1 LLISLFISL
10 QIFAQQNLVANPSF
24 EEVSGQLKCYL
35 YDVGKFP
42 ITNWR
47 SASEGSI
54 DAFSMQLSSTCIMY
68 PLNDTFGGI
77 KPRTGKNYLGFSN
90 IFNDGKD
97 YREYLRGKLITPLE
111 VGALYK
117 IEFYVCLSNFS
128 SAAMNNI
135 GVAFINDKTKTF
147 ANVGPIPI
155 KPDVNY
161 SGKPI
166 TKRDKWTLLTFD
178 FVATTPNLDA
188 FIIGNF
194 FSSEA
199 TDFKILSEQLPIEAY
214 VLIDDISVNKIDVSF
229 DLPSRICSGEKV
241 DFPLKTTNDIVGF
254 WTPEFNPYQSQ
265 TYTFTSQFENSKLE
279 IKQDIIVLNDISFEL
294 ITYCEN
300 FEFFV
305 EAKFNPNESREVKSF
320 NWKLNNIKL
329 NSNQSKINL
338 SEYKKLLRD
347 KNEIELE
354 ITNENGCKQIQKN
367 LFNGTSLCK
376 IQNELTPNND
386 GVADFFD
393 LNSFGGVDLKIF
405 NRFGTV
411 IYENPKYFNT
421 WKGNGIDSKLL
432 PVGNYY
438 YQIETNRGEQITGW
452 IQLTY

>member
-1 LLISLFISL
+1 LV
-10 QIFAQQNLVANPSF
+10 IF
-24 EEVSGQLKCYL
+24 
-35 YDVGKFP
+35 
-42 ITNWR
+42 
-47 SASEGSI
+47 
-54 DAFSMQLSSTCIMY
+54 
-68 PLNDTFGGI
+68 
-77 KPRTGKNYLGFSN
+77 
-90 IFNDGKD
+90 
-97 YREYLRGKLITPLE
+97 
-111 VGALYK
+111 
-117 IEFYVCLSNFS
+117 
-128 SAAMNNI
+128 
-135 GVAFINDKTKTF
+135 
-147 ANVGPIPI
+147 
-155 KPDVNY
+155 
-161 SGKPI
+161 
-166 TKRDKWTLLTFD
+166 
-178 FVATTPNLDA
+178 
-188 FIIGNF
+188 
-194 FSSEA
+194 
-199 TDFKILSEQLPIEAY
+199 
-214 VLIDDISVNKIDVSF
+214 
-229 DLPSRICSGEKV
+229 
-241 DFPLKTTNDIVGF
+241 
-254 WTPEFNPYQSQ
+254 
-265 TYTFTSQFENSKLE
+265 
-279 IKQDIIVLNDISFEL
+279 LNDISFEL